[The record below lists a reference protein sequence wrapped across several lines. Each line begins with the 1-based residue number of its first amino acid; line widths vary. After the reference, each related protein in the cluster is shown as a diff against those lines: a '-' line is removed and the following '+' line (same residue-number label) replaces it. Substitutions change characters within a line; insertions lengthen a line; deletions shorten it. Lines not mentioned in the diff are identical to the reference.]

1 MGAYTFGLYFRHHLI
16 FCYSLVAMSACRQTM
31 LISTDIALYTQPILE
46 DLRYIRMCPQVT
58 GTTAHIVRRHGYCRH
73 SATAAGPW
81 RDAVT
86 IDAQTSSQTDIQY
99 SKIRS
104 VSEIYTATGKY
115 RSLYQFYMSPE
126 AMDTSG
132 YLSSIFCIIWDRSKL
147 FLTNYRPKTESAGAV
162 RKCAF
167 SFKLFRPL
175 HKSYTAVTKIYLSK
189 R

>member
-1 MGAYTFGLYFRHHLI
+1 VASNNAHFHWHCTIHTANIRGSTVHQNVPAGHRHNGTH
-16 FCYSLVAMSACRQTM
+16 C
-31 LISTDIALYTQPILE
+31 P
-46 DLRYIRMCPQVT
+46 YIDTV
-58 GTTAHIVRRHGYCRH
+58 IVDS
-73 SATAAGPW
+73 SATAAGQW

-132 YLSSIFCIIWDRSKL
+132 YISSIFCKIWDRSKL

-175 HKSYTAVTKIYLSK
+175 HKSYTAVTKTYLSK